1 MENWDKRKI
10 VKQIEQK
17 GIWGVKN
24 TIIPNFVTYDTSFI
38 TNDEFKMYN
47 CLRQIYN
54 NDYIISTQVA
64 LNRIL
69 KINTRR
75 NEEKLQNEYWARS
88 IDFVIYNT
96 KTMKIECCIELNGKE
111 HEEEKNRK
119 ERDIFLQ
126 EVFEYIEFP
135 LIFIKTQ
142 EFYKPEEIKK
152 IIKLEKIKK

>member
-1 MENWDKRKI
+1 MENFDRRKNI
-10 VKQIEQK
+10 IQIEQK

-24 TIIPNFVTYDTSFI
+24 TIIPNFISYNNTFI
-38 TNDEFKMYN
+38 SNDEFKLYN
-47 CLRQIYN
+47 CLKLIYN
-54 NDYIISTQVA
+54 DKYIISTQVA
-64 LNRIL
+64 LNRIV

-75 NEEKLQNEYWARS
+75 NEEKLQKEYWSRS

-111 HEEEKNRK
+111 HEKDKNRK

-135 LIFIKTQ
+135 LIIIKTQ
-142 EFYKPEEIKK
+142 EYYNKEEIKK
-152 IIKLEKIKK
+152 IIEIEKSKK

>member
-1 MENWDKRKI
+1 MEKRKI
-10 VKQIEQK
+10 VKQIEEK

-24 TIIPNFVTYDTSFI
+24 TIIPNFVLYDNTFI
-38 TNDEFKMYN
+38 SNDEFKFYN
-47 CLRQIYN
+47 CLKLIYN
-54 NDYIISTQVA
+54 DKYIISTQVA
-64 LNRIL
+64 LNRIV

-96 KTMKIECCIELNGKE
+96 KTMKIDCCIELNGDE
-111 HEEEKNRK
+111 HEKNINRK

-135 LIFIKTQ
+135 LIFIKTRDY
-142 EFYKPEEIKK
+142 YKPEEIKK
-152 IIKLEKIKK
+152 IIEIEKSKK